1 MPSTEKKIYTSVHI
15 VVTNV
20 LKFTIK
26 HRTYALTLELMTTIG
41 PMFVIMLHVEKVSR
55 DLTS

>member
-1 MPSTEKKIYTSVHI
+1 MLSIGKKIYTSVHI

-26 HRTYALTLELMTTIG
+26 HRIYALTLELMTTIG
-41 PMFVIMLHVEKVSR
+41 PMYVIMLHVEKVLR